1 MNLAKYKDIKGFMPE
16 HEGKA
21 LYKWARKFSEYGPL
35 LEIGTYCGKSSMFLS
50 EGAQANNQ
58 YVYTI
63 DHHMGS
69 EEHQVN
75 EEYFDI
81 EIFDELSKRINSFPL
96 FLENINNF
104 GIKNIVP
111 IVNESSLVAESWNSP
126 LAMVFIDG
134 GHSLETAMNDFISWH
149 EKIISGGAL
158 VIHDIFE
165 NPEDG
170 GQAPYEVYMHALK
183 NGFNDF
189 DRADTI
195 VCLKKS

>member
-58 YVYTI
+58 FVYTI

-170 GQAPYEVYMHALK
+170 GQAPYEVYIHALK
-183 NGFNDF
+183 NGFSDF
-189 DRADTI
+189 DRVDTI

>member
-75 EEYFDI
+75 EEYFDK
-81 EIFDELSKRINSFPL
+81 EIFDELSNRINSFPL

-189 DRADTI
+189 DRVDTI

>member
-149 EKIISGGAL
+149 EKIIPGGAL

-189 DRADTI
+189 DRVDTI
-195 VCLKKS
+195 VCLKKL

>member
-1 MNLAKYKDIKGFMPE
+1 MPE
-16 HEGKA
+16 HESKA

-96 FLENINNF
+96 FLKNINNF

-134 GHSLETAMNDFISWH
+134 GHSLETAMNDFMSWH
-149 EKIISGGAL
+149 KKIISGGAL

-165 NPEDG
+165 NPAEG

-183 NGFNDF
+183 NGFSDYERF
-189 DRADTI
+189 DTI
-195 VCLKKS
+195 VCLEKA

>member
-111 IVNESSLVAESWNSP
+111 IVNESSLVAESWNYP

-170 GQAPYEVYMHALK
+170 GQAPYEVYMQALK
-183 NGFNDF
+183 NGFNYF
-189 DRADTI
+189 DRVDTI

>member
-1 MNLAKYKDIKGFMPE
+1 MPE

-21 LYKWARKFSEYGPL
+21 LYEWARKFSEFGPL

-50 EGAQANNQ
+50 EGAKENDQ

-69 EEHQVN
+69 EEHQIN

-81 EIFDELSKRINSFPL
+81 EIFDDLSKRINSFPL

-104 GIKNIVP
+104 GIKNVVP
-111 IVNESSLVAESWNSP
+111 IVNESSYVAEKWNSP

-134 GHSLETAMNDFISWH
+134 GHSFETAMNDFMSWH
-149 EKIISGGAL
+149 KKIISGGAL

-165 NPEDG
+165 NPDEG

-183 NGFNDF
+183 NGFSDYE
-189 DRADTI
+189 RLDTI
-195 VCLKKS
+195 VCLVKA

>member
-50 EGAQANNQ
+50 EGAQANDQ

-111 IVNESSLVAESWNSP
+111 IVNESSLVAKSWSSP

-189 DRADTI
+189 DRIDTI
-195 VCLKKS
+195 VCLKKL

>member
-81 EIFDELSKRINSFPL
+81 EIFDELSKSINSFPL
-96 FLENINNF
+96 FLKNINNF

-134 GHSLETAMNDFISWH
+134 GHSLETAMNDFRSWH

-189 DRADTI
+189 DRVDTI

>member
-1 MNLAKYKDIKGFMPE
+1 MNLAKYKDIKGFMPM

-134 GHSLETAMNDFISWH
+134 GHSLETAMNDFMSWH

-189 DRADTI
+189 DRVDTI

>member
-81 EIFDELSKRINSFPL
+81 EIFDELSKKINSFPL

-189 DRADTI
+189 DRVDTI

>member
-96 FLENINNF
+96 FLKNIHNF

-183 NGFNDF
+183 NGFSDF
-189 DRADTI
+189 DRVDTI

>member
-21 LYKWARKFSEYGPL
+21 LYEWARKFSEFGPL
-35 LEIGTYCGKSSMFLS
+35 LEIGTYCGKSAMFLS
-50 EGAQANNQ
+50 EGAKENDQ

-69 EEHQVN
+69 EEHQIN

-81 EIFDELSKRINSFPL
+81 EIFDDLSKRINSFPL

-104 GIKNIVP
+104 GIKNVVP
-111 IVNESSLVAESWNSP
+111 IVNESSYVAERWSSP

-134 GHSLETAMNDFISWH
+134 GHSFETAMNDFISWH
-149 EKIISGGAL
+149 KKIISGGAL

-165 NPEDG
+165 NPDEG

-183 NGFNDF
+183 NGFYDYERF
-189 DRADTI
+189 DTI
-195 VCLKKS
+195 VCLVKS

>member
-50 EGAQANNQ
+50 EGAQANDQ

-189 DRADTI
+189 DRVDTI

>member
-96 FLENINNF
+96 FLKNIHNF

-134 GHSLETAMNDFISWH
+134 GHSLESAMNDFMSWH

-183 NGFNDF
+183 NGFSDF
-189 DRADTI
+189 DRVDTI

>member
-1 MNLAKYKDIKGFMPE
+1 MNLAKYKDIKGFMPM

-134 GHSLETAMNDFISWH
+134 GHSLETAMNDFMSWH

-189 DRADTI
+189 DRIDTL

>member
-111 IVNESSLVAESWNSP
+111 IVNESSLVAKSWNSP

-165 NPEDG
+165 NPKDG

-189 DRADTI
+189 DRVDTI

>member
-21 LYKWARKFSEYGPL
+21 LYEWARKFSEFGPL
-35 LEIGTYCGKSSMFLS
+35 LEIGTYCGKSAMFLS
-50 EGAQANNQ
+50 EGAKENDQ

-81 EIFDELSKRINSFPL
+81 EIFDDLSKRINSFPL

-104 GIKNIVP
+104 GIKNVVP
-111 IVNESSLVAESWNSP
+111 IVNESSVVAEKWNSP

-134 GHSLETAMNDFISWH
+134 GHSFETAMNDFMSWH
-149 EKIISGGAL
+149 KKIISGGAL

-165 NPEDG
+165 NPDEG
-170 GQAPYEVYMHALK
+170 GQAPYEVYIHALK
-183 NGFNDF
+183 NGFNDYE
-189 DRADTI
+189 RCDTI
-195 VCLKKS
+195 VCLEKS

>member
-189 DRADTI
+189 DRIDTI

>member
-111 IVNESSLVAESWNSP
+111 IVNESSLVAKSWNSP

-134 GHSLETAMNDFISWH
+134 GHSLETAMNDFMSWH

-189 DRADTI
+189 DRVDTI

>member
-111 IVNESSLVAESWNSP
+111 IVNESSLVAKSWSSP

-189 DRADTI
+189 DRIDTI

>member
-21 LYKWARKFSEYGPL
+21 LYEWARKFSEFGPL
-35 LEIGTYCGKSSMFLS
+35 LEIGTYCGKSAMFLS
-50 EGAQANNQ
+50 EGAKENDQ

-69 EEHQVN
+69 EEHQIN

-81 EIFDELSKRINSFPL
+81 EIFDDLSKRINSFPL

-104 GIKNIVP
+104 GIKNVVP
-111 IVNESSLVAESWNSP
+111 IVNESSEVAEKWNSP

-134 GHSLETAMNDFISWH
+134 GHSFETAMNDFMSWH
-149 EKIISGGAL
+149 KKIISGGAL

-165 NPEDG
+165 NPDEG

-183 NGFNDF
+183 NGFYDYE
-189 DRADTI
+189 RLDTI
-195 VCLKKS
+195 GCLVKS

>member
-50 EGAQANNQ
+50 EGAQTNNQ

-63 DHHMGS
+63 DHHTGS

-104 GIKNIVP
+104 GIKNVVP
-111 IVNESSLVAESWNSP
+111 IVNESSLVAKSWNSP

-134 GHSLETAMNDFISWH
+134 GHSLETAMNDFMSWH

-170 GQAPYEVYMHALK
+170 GQAPYQVYMHALK

-189 DRADTI
+189 DRIDTI

>member
-21 LYKWARKFSEYGPL
+21 LYEWARKFSEFGPL

-50 EGAQANNQ
+50 EGARENDQ
-58 YVYTI
+58 YVFTI

-69 EEHQVN
+69 EEHQIN

-81 EIFDELSKRINSFPL
+81 EIFDDLSKRVNSFPL

-104 GIKNIVP
+104 GIKNVVP
-111 IVNESSLVAESWNSP
+111 IVNESSYVAEKWNSP

-134 GHSLETAMNDFISWH
+134 GHSFETAMNDFMSWH
-149 EKIISGGAL
+149 KKIISGGAL

-165 NPEDG
+165 NPDEG

-183 NGFNDF
+183 NGFSDYERF
-189 DRADTI
+189 DTI
-195 VCLKKS
+195 VCLEKA

>member
-21 LYKWARKFSEYGPL
+21 LYEWARKFSKFGPL
-35 LEIGTYCGKSSMFLS
+35 LEIGTYCGKSAMFLS
-50 EGAQANNQ
+50 EGAKDNDQ

-81 EIFDELSKRINSFPL
+81 EIFDHLSKRINSFPL

-104 GIKNIVP
+104 GIKNVVP
-111 IVNESSLVAESWNSP
+111 IVNESSHVAKTWNSP

-134 GHSLETAMNDFISWH
+134 GHSFEAAMNDFVSWH
-149 EKIISGGAL
+149 KKIISGGAL

-165 NPEDG
+165 KPSEG

-189 DRADTI
+189 ERVDTI

>member
-1 MNLAKYKDIKGFMPE
+1 MNLAKYNDIKGFMPE

-134 GHSLETAMNDFISWH
+134 GHSLETAMNDFRSWH

-183 NGFNDF
+183 NGFSDF
-189 DRADTI
+189 DRLDTI

>member
-81 EIFDELSKRINSFPL
+81 EVFDELSKRINSFPL

-189 DRADTI
+189 DRVDTI

>member
-111 IVNESSLVAESWNSP
+111 IVNESSLVAKSWNSP

-189 DRADTI
+189 DRVDTI

>member
-63 DHHMGS
+63 DHHIGS

-189 DRADTI
+189 DRVDTI

>member
-134 GHSLETAMNDFISWH
+134 GHSLETAMNDFMSWH

-165 NPEDG
+165 NSEDG

-189 DRADTI
+189 DRIDTI

>member
-1 MNLAKYKDIKGFMPE
+1 MNLAKYRDIKGFMPE

-134 GHSLETAMNDFISWH
+134 GHSLETAMNDFMSWH
-149 EKIISGGAL
+149 EKIISGGDL

-165 NPEDG
+165 NSEDG
-170 GQAPYEVYMHALK
+170 GQAPYEVYMNALR

-189 DRADTI
+189 DRVDTI

>member
-170 GQAPYEVYMHALK
+170 GQAPYEVYMHALR

-189 DRADTI
+189 DRVDTI

>member
-189 DRADTI
+189 DRIDTI
-195 VCLKKS
+195 VCLKKL

>member
-134 GHSLETAMNDFISWH
+134 GHSLETAMNDFMSWH

-189 DRADTI
+189 DRIDTL

>member
-1 MNLAKYKDIKGFMPE
+1 VNLAKYKDIKGFMPE

-50 EGAQANNQ
+50 EGAQANDQ

-111 IVNESSLVAESWNSP
+111 IVNESSLVAKSWSSP

-189 DRADTI
+189 DRIDTI
-195 VCLKKS
+195 VCLKKL

>member
-111 IVNESSLVAESWNSP
+111 IVNESSLVAKSWGSP

-189 DRADTI
+189 DRIDTI

>member
-50 EGAQANNQ
+50 EGAQANDQ

-189 DRADTI
+189 DRIDTI
-195 VCLKKS
+195 VCLKKL

>member
-111 IVNESSLVAESWNSP
+111 IVNESSLVAESWSSP

-134 GHSLETAMNDFISWH
+134 GHSLETAMNDFVSWH

-165 NPEDG
+165 NSEDG
-170 GQAPYEVYMHALK
+170 GQAPYEVYMHALR

-189 DRADTI
+189 DRVDTI

>member
-183 NGFNDF
+183 NGFSDF
-189 DRADTI
+189 DRVDTI

>member
-69 EEHQVN
+69 EEHQIN
-75 EEYFDI
+75 EEYFDK
-81 EIFDELSKRINSFPL
+81 EIFDELSKKINSFPL

-111 IVNESSLVAESWNSP
+111 IVNESSLVAESWSSP

-134 GHSLETAMNDFISWH
+134 GHSLETAMNDFMSWH
-149 EKIISGGAL
+149 KKIISGGAL

-165 NPEDG
+165 NSEDG

-189 DRADTI
+189 DRVDTI